1 MAETQAPIAD
11 KPVVDTRALDDA
23 LNTQM
28 SGLPA
33 EVRAASKTRQLAAK
47 AQSDVDQALTA
58 KQREIYD
65 PIESRYREQVVS
77 GQKQVGDIGKQLAT
91 PFEVP
96 KETVADFSALGGL
109 VAIAGAMLGSSGKQ
123 SANNVLASMTGIV
136 SGYKKGRA
144 DMIQQAFKEFETNM
158 KRLQALST
166 NAQTQL
172 ELASKLSA
180 TDKEAAKL
188 KFAEI
193 AAQYNGSI
201 VAAKVAGEDA
211 FTALTAANTIKQTA
225 LSAASNAQRIIEW
238 NAGAETRRLQQ
249 LKAKQ
254 DVDLGPI
261 KQYQGEDGFIYEYNE
276 LTKKFT
282 KLEGSKGLTPPSSR
296 GTGVAGG
303 GAVQFRYNTAMAS
316 AATLLGYEIENLA
329 SSPIGANLPVAGE
342 LITKPETSVTGAAVG
357 LLSQSITPAEDRA
370 LQQVHAGVVRAV
382 ATIEASGR
390 PSGAT
395 EGAIKKLDS
404 IRPRA
409 GDSKINHYLY
419 LAMLKQVTEIAVK
432 DLQSAGAT
440 ESQLQQAK
448 SVRDNVAG
456 LITWDVSDI
465 NKILRGKNGGSLV
478 SDRVRETIA
487 TSGDLT
493 AFERNINQ
501 MTPKPMSRADLQATM
516 KAGNLTEAEALKRL
530 KARGYYLE
538 E

>member
-1 MAETQAPIAD
+1 MAVTPETTVE

-28 SGLPA
+28 SSLPP

-47 AQSDVDQALTA
+47 AQSDVEQALTT
-58 KQREIYD
+58 KQREMYE
-65 PIESRYREQVVS
+65 PIESRYREQVLQT
-77 GQKQVGDIGKQLAT
+77 QKQVGDIGEQLNK

-96 KETVADFSALGGL
+96 KETIADFSALGGL

-123 SANNVLASMTGIV
+123 SANNVIASMTGIV

-144 DMIQQAFKEFETNM
+144 DLIQQAFKEFEANM

-180 TDKEAAKL
+180 TDKEKAKL
-188 KFAEI
+188 LFAEI
-193 AAQYNGSI
+193 QAKYNGSI
-201 VAAKVAGEDA
+201 IAAKVAGEDA
-211 FTALTAANTIKQTA
+211 FNALTAANTIKQTN
-225 LSAASNAQRIIEW
+225 LAASSNAQRIKEW
-238 NAGAETRRLQQ
+238 EAGAETRRLQE

-261 KQYQGEDGFIYEYNE
+261 RQYQGTDGYLYEYNE
-276 LTKKFT
+276 VTKKIT
-282 KLEGSKGLTPPSSR
+282 KIEGSQGLTPPSSR
-296 GTGVAGG
+296 GSGVAGG

-329 SSPIGANLPVAGE
+329 SSPLAANLPAAGE
-342 LITKPETSVTGAAVG
+342 LITKPETSVTGAAVS
-357 LLSQSITPAEDRA
+357 LLSQATTPAEERA

-409 GDSKINHYLY
+409 GDAKINHYLY

-440 ESQLQQAK
+440 ETQLKQAQTVK
-448 SVRDNVAG
+448 DNVAQ
-456 LITWDVSDI
+456 LINWDVSDI
-465 NKILRGKNGGSLV
+465 NKILRGKNGESLV
-478 SDRVRETIA
+478 NDRIRQTIA
-487 TSGDLT
+487 TSQDLNT
-493 AFERNINQ
+493 FERNVNQ
-501 MTPKPMSRADLQATM
+501 MTPKPMTRADLQATM
-516 KAGNLTEAEALKRL
+516 KAGNLSEAEALKRL